1 MIATIFFFRTV
12 QDQQSNNSLAQNAT
26 RDLVGMAWRI
36 AVGCCKIRRK
46 DSGGGDI
53 GEVELEAM
61 GWNRAVVKEVQV
73 VL

>member
-1 MIATIFFFRTV
+1 V
-12 QDQQSNNSLAQNAT
+12 
-26 RDLVGMAWRI
+26 
-36 AVGCCKIRRK
+36 VGCCEIRRK
-46 DSGGGDI
+46 DSGGGGDI